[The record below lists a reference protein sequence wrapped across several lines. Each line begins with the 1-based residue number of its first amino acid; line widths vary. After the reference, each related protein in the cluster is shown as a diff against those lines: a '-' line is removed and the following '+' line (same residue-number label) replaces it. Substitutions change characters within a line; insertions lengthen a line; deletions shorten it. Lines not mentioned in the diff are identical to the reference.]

1 MNLQLSA
8 SQVSQRM
15 LFKDLSS
22 CIGCRSCAAAC
33 RLEHDLPEE
42 VRTVNVF
49 QVGPYAEGKRLS
61 TLFMSVAC
69 QHCSQPQCV
78 AACRTGAMQKR
89 ADGIVF
95 SDFELCI
102 GCRACSLACP
112 FGVPQLNP
120 ATGKIAK
127 CDGCKDRVDR
137 GLMPAC
143 ACKCPTGSIQFGT
156 RDTVVHARQRRH
168 ARRMTDN
175 LIAPNPEDHG

>member
-1 MNLQLSA
+1 MTLL
-8 SQVSQRM
+8 
-15 LFKDLSS
+15 KDAAS
-22 CIGCRSCAAAC
+22 CIGCRSCVAAC

-49 QVGPYAEGKRLS
+49 QVGPYAEGERHW
-61 TLFMSVAC
+61 TLFISVAC
-69 QHCSQPQCV
+69 QHCSRPHCV

-95 SDFELCI
+95 SDPERCI

-127 CDGCKDRVDR
+127 CDGCMERVDK
-137 GLMPAC
+137 GLWPVC
-143 ACKCPTGSIQFGT
+143 ALKCPTGSIQFGT
-156 RDTVVHARQRRH
+156 PDRVVSARQRRQ
-168 ARRMTDN
+168 ALRMVDTFANHLQGATYLASD
-175 LIAPNPEDHG
+175 